1 MSARAAFA
9 RRACRI
15 PLYTLDEAE
24 LRSLRRAHGERS
36 ERLKN
41 GKEEPRETIEKV
53 SHFQTFTYQTCGLRP
68 VNTQNIREQPCRQ
81 PPVLACGIAGRI
93 SSGKRAPPCE
103 YSD

>member
-9 RRACRI
+9 RQAYRI

-24 LRSLRRAHGERS
+24 LRSLRRAQSARS

-41 GKEEPRETIEKV
+41 GKEEPRETFEKV

-68 VNTQNIREQPCRQ
+68 VNTQNIREQPGRQ
-81 PPVLACGIAGRI
+81 RRCSREAWRDRI
-93 SSGKRAPPCE
+93 SSEKRASPC
-103 YSD
+103 